1 MSWSPD
7 KRFLASGAN
16 DNFVCIWPFSDISKP
31 EHVLRDHQAAVKALS
46 WCPWKPNLLCT
57 GGGTSDHTLRFWN
70 ATTGACVKSVDVVA
84 QVSGII
90 WNTEYREILTSHGD
104 PLKQLAIWKYPEITK
119 ITHLEHQGRV
129 LCIASSPNEEMVVSC
144 ASDETLRIWHC
155 FQVDQNKK
163 RIHEKSQR
171 PSVYARGIR

>member
-1 MSWSPD
+1 MCSH
-7 KRFLASGAN
+7 LCY
-16 DNFVCIWPFSDISKP
+16 VC
-31 EHVLRDHQAAVKALS
+31 DHK
-46 WCPWKPNLLCT
+46 K
-57 GGGTSDHTLRFWN
+57 
-70 ATTGACVKSVDVVA
+70 
-84 QVSGII
+84 II
-90 WNTEYREILTSHGD
+90 YL
-104 PLKQLAIWKYPEITK
+104 PVP
-119 ITHLEHQGRV
+119 EHQGRV